1 MGEQSSKGSSR
12 EKSAHKMEN
21 LFMLQ
26 LIAMALVLRASTST
40 AYPNSIGDYS
50 GSNPNSRFPWLQR
63 PIFYESPERA
73 APAEE
78 EINNNLNNNEINNE
92 SNQVETRQ
100 MPSYADVGRFLLKRN
115 GFPDDVDILNDP
127 RFLNC
132 INEMDIVNHPAKL
145 MPAYARCASVI
156 GRPRFG
162 KRSGPL

>member
-1 MGEQSSKGSSR
+1 MGVIIQRQFPRKVSPQNGE
-12 EKSAHKMEN
+12 
-21 LFMLQ
+21 FVMLQ

-78 EINNNLNNNEINNE
+78 EPINNNEINNE

-100 MPSYADVGRFLLKRN
+100 MPGYADVG
-115 GFPDDVDILNDP
+115 
-127 RFLNC
+127 
-132 INEMDIVNHPAKL
+132 
-145 MPAYARCASVI
+145 
-156 GRPRFG
+156 
-162 KRSGPL
+162 

>member
-21 LFMLQ
+21 LCMLQ
-26 LIAMALVLRASTST
+26 LIAMALVLRASTLT
-40 AYPNSIGDYS
+40 AYPNPIGDYS

-78 EINNNLNNNEINNE
+78 EINNNEINNE

-115 GFPDDVDILNDP
+115 MDIL
-127 RFLNC
+127 
-132 INEMDIVNHPAKL
+132 NHPAKL

-162 KRSGPL
+162 KRSVP

>member
-1 MGEQSSKGSSR
+1 MGEQSTKGSSR

-40 AYPNSIGDYS
+40 AYPNPIGDYS

-78 EINNNLNNNEINNE
+78 EINNNEINNE

-115 GFPDDVDILNDP
+115 VDILNDP

-145 MPAYARCASVI
+145 MPAYASCASVL

-162 KRSGPL
+162 KRSVPL

>member
-78 EINNNLNNNEINNE
+78 GINNNEINNE

-115 GFPDDVDILNDP
+115 GFRRFHGMVDILNDP

>member
-1 MGEQSSKGSSR
+1 MGVIIQRQFPRKVSPQNGE
-12 EKSAHKMEN
+12 
-21 LFMLQ
+21 FVMLQ

>member
-26 LIAMALVLRASTST
+26 FIAMALVLRASTST
-40 AYPNSIGDYS
+40 AYPNSNGDYS

-78 EINNNLNNNEINNE
+78 EINNNEINDE
-92 SNQVETRQ
+92 SN
-100 MPSYADVGRFLLKRN
+100 RN
-115 GFPDDVDILNDP
+115 SSD
-127 RFLNC
+127 
-132 INEMDIVNHPAKL
+132 AKL
-145 MPAYARCASVI
+145 RRRGSFSSKKK
-156 GRPRFG
+156 RFPR
-162 KRSGPL
+162 

>member
-115 GFPDDVDILNDP
+115 VDILNDP
-127 RFLNC
+127 RFLTC